1 MNLILKEIAVNRK
14 IFIML
19 FIGFTLTIL
28 PILIAMSIR
37 DDYDEEF
44 YERKHGYFKYYY
56 SVQLTSFG
64 ELDFKAIQELTE
76 TTFKNSSVITNNMR
90 IGIPG
95 IGEVTMIGLINTNWS
110 PPLIKGSRMKEGEE
124 NSVIVGKNIY
134 KESETIKLFSKEYR
148 VKGVNGANDEHIY
161 NNNVYIGLKDM
172 PDEIKRRMKNETTF
186 EMIVRSNE
194 DPKREIDIFIRYF
207 KQNRTDA
214 NAKVIN
220 EKENYEKEKSSSKA
234 MRAQLTL
241 PFRLLFIAV
250 MNCIIASYFW
260 IYTKRKSISL
270 RKALGASNLN
280 LFVFIFSQLF
290 ICAIAA
296 AVCAICMQWIL
307 TTMNK
312 SIVDLFGFTIRID
325 VFKVMVSVVISLSIS
340 FIAAV
345 IPFFKI
351 LKIEPAKALKE

>member
-1 MNLILKEIAVNRK
+1 MKLLLKEIAVNKK

-37 DDYDEEF
+37 NDYDEEF

-186 EMIVRSNE
+186 EWRH
-194 DPKREIDIFIRYF
+194 FI
-207 KQNRTDA
+207 QPMLISTRT
-214 NAKVIN
+214 
-220 EKENYEKEKSSSKA
+220 SLLLCS
-234 MRAQLTL
+234 LT
-241 PFRLLFIAV
+241 
-250 MNCIIASYFW
+250 S
-260 IYTKRKSISL
+260 T
-270 RKALGASNLN
+270 G
-280 LFVFIFSQLF
+280 
-290 ICAIAA
+290 
-296 AVCAICMQWIL
+296 
-307 TTMNK
+307 
-312 SIVDLFGFTIRID
+312 G
-325 VFKVMVSVVISLSIS
+325 
-340 FIAAV
+340 
-345 IPFFKI
+345 
-351 LKIEPAKALKE
+351 

>member
-14 IFIML
+14 IFVML
-19 FIGFTLTIL
+19 VIGFTLTIL

-37 DDYDEEF
+37 DDYDEDF

-56 SVQLTSFG
+56 TVQLTSFG

-76 TTFKNSSVITNNMR
+76 TTFKNSSVITNNMI

-95 IGEVTMIGLINTNWS
+95 IGEVKMVGLINKNWS
-110 PPLIKGSRMKEGEE
+110 PPLVKGSRMEDGEE

-148 VKGVNGANDEHIY
+148 VKGVNGANDKHVY

-172 PDEIKRRMKNETTF
+172 PDEMKRRIQNENTF

-194 DPKREIDIFIRYF
+194 NPKQEMDTFIWYV
-207 KQNRTDA
+207 KQNRTDT

-220 EKENYEKEKSSSKA
+220 EKENYENEKRSSKA

-241 PFRLLFIAV
+241 PYRLLFIAV

-260 IYTKRKSISL
+260 IYTKKKSISL
-270 RKALGASNLN
+270 RKTLGASNLN

-290 ICAIAA
+290 LCAIAV

-307 TTMNK
+307 STMNQ
-312 SIVDLFGFTIRID
+312 SIVNLMGFAIRID
-325 VFKVMVSVVISLSIS
+325 IFKVMMSVVIALSIS
-340 FIAAV
+340 FITAV